1 MGFLFY
7 LSEGEFGLS
16 GKVVATNKKA
26 YHDYFV
32 DTVYECGMVLKGPEV
47 KSMRGGKVQLKD
59 GYAKVQNGEVFLYN
73 IHVSPYSHTTYDL
86 PDPERVRKLLLT
98 KQEIKKLI
106 GKVKEKGFALVP
118 LKIYFKGNGKAKLEL
133 GLCRGKKLH
142 DKRETLKKKEGQRD
156 MERALRKD

>member
-1 MGFLFY
+1 MV
-7 LSEGEFGLS
+7 LSAGGLALS

-59 GYAKVQNGEVFLYN
+59 GYAKINNGEVFLYN

-106 GKVKEKGFALVP
+106 GKVQEKGFALVP

-156 MERALRKD
+156 MERGLRRE